1 MERFAVTTER
11 PYDILIGKGI
21 LEQAG
26 TYIKEC
32 IKPCRVCIITDSK
45 VNQLYSE
52 PLSDSL
58 EENGFETHK
67 IIFPEGEY
75 SKNITTYTNVL
86 ESLAEKAFSRSD
98 IIVALGGGVVGDISG
113 FVAATYLRGIRYI
126 QIPTTYLAAVDSSVG
141 GKTAVNLLSG
151 KNLAGAFWQ
160 PSMVICDYGT
170 FDSMEEAFLL
180 DGVAE
185 AIKSGMIMESSLIDW
200 VLSKDYG
207 KVIAR
212 CVSIKKSVV
221 EADERDT
228 GMRQLLNFGHTIGHG
243 IEKLSSYRI
252 SHGRAVAIGMVVES
266 KAAFKMGLTT
276 YDASEYL
283 AGVLTKCGFDLEL
296 PYSAQQLYKYAK
308 NDKKIS
314 EDLISLVIPEAIG
327 KCRLHKI
334 LLSDLEKFIQL
345 GIE

>member
-1 MERFAVTTER
+1 MERFAVTTAR

-21 LEQAG
+21 LKDAG
-26 TYIKEC
+26 KYIGED

-45 VNQLYSE
+45 VNQLYAE
-52 PLSDSL
+52 TLTDSL
-58 EENGFETHK
+58 KENGFEPHK
-67 IIFPEGEY
+67 IVFPEGEY
-75 SKNITTYTNVL
+75 SKSMTTYANIL

-98 IIVALGGGVVGDISG
+98 IIVALGGGVVGDLSG
-113 FVAATYLRGIRYI
+113 FAAATYLRGIKYI

-160 PSMVICDYGT
+160 PSMVICDYST
-170 FDSMEEAFLL
+170 FESMDEAFLL

-185 AIKSGMIMESSLIDW
+185 AIKNGMIMESSLIDW
-200 VLSKDYG
+200 VLAKDYG
-207 KVIAR
+207 KVIER

-252 SHGRAVAIGMVVES
+252 SHGRAVAMGMAAES
-266 KAAFKMGLTT
+266 KAAFKMGLTS
-276 YDASEYL
+276 YDAGEYL
-283 AGVLTKCGFDLEL
+283 TEILTKCGFDLDL
-296 PYSAQQLYKYAK
+296 PYSAEELYRYAK
-308 NDKKIS
+308 NDKKI
-314 EDLISLVIPEAIG
+314 IG
-327 KCRLHKI
+327 A
-334 LLSDLEKFIQL
+334 SFP
-345 GIE
+345 